1 MLSWFKRNRDP
12 DAPPSEAELR
22 DELLSAYLDNEVTA
36 DERRRA
42 ESLLATDPLARDAL
56 EGLRLVRSAL
66 ADLGTVRAPRS
77 FVIEATPPVP
87 VALPLRRFELVAR
100 FGAVAA
106 AAAFVFVVVGDLNS
120 GGTPVTQPDSA
131 ASVESLAA
139 SAGDSAAEEGAA
151 AATADETALRSAAA
165 EDAATADDASAPAG
179 DGESALDAPLPE
191 GAGGGL
197 EVDPIVTP
205 EVPGYAA
212 PTPTAKPPDDGRNGS
227 EAARETTASPTP
239 NPDQPTTDSTAVP
252 PDAGGSDGAQPADD
266 GGDGS
271 GADAVPA
278 GSPEAAPAAAA
289 TEAPGDLDAA
299 AATDNAGDATL
310 DDAGTAASDDALVP
324 QAQSDA
330 APLPGTGEAAT
341 AGSSE
346 DGSVSPLATILG
358 AVTAALAA
366 ATALLWWRR
375 RERAD
380 RPA

>member
-1 MLSWFKRNRDP
+1 MLSWFKRNRDH

-22 DELLSAYLDNEVTA
+22 DELLSAYLDNEVTP
-36 DERRRA
+36 DEQRRA
-42 ESLLATDPLARDAL
+42 ESLLATDPAARDAL

-87 VALPLRRFELVAR
+87 AGRPLRRFELVAR

-139 SAGDSAAEEGAA
+139 SAEEGAAGEGAA
-151 AATADETALRSAAA
+151 AATADETALSSAAA
-165 EDAATADDASAPAG
+165 PAEDAGAAV
-179 DGESALDAPLPE
+179 DAPLPE

-197 EVDPIVTP
+197 DLDPAVTP

-212 PTPTAKPPDDGRNGS
+212 PPPPPHPPRDGRHRA
-227 EAARETTASPTP
+227 EAARESTASPEP
-239 NPDQPTTDSTAVP
+239 DPDQPTTDSTAIP

-278 GSPEAAPAAAA
+278 GSPQAALAAPAA
-289 TEAPGDLDAA
+289 TEPAA
-299 AATDNAGDATL
+299 ADTGAAADNAGDASP
-310 DDAGTAASDDALVP
+310 DDAGTGDSDDALVP

-330 APLPGTGEAAT
+330 APVPGTGEVAT
-341 AGSSE
+341 TGSSE